1 MAVQWP
7 RRPGAAQSIRM
18 TTLHVCYKKNP
29 RTQATLARLERE
41 RERTRESES
50 DVDAPTVGLATH
62 SPPADL
68 FNTIQTITTAMMPK
82 TVTAMRGSIS
92 AHVVLHVPDAAAL
105 WLHQQ
110 DCAASSDS
118 VGLGRRHP
126 PTRVAGGTRGIP
138 TVALIGS

>member
-1 MAVQWP
+1 VATQARRSAVH
-7 RRPGAAQSIRM
+7 SI
-18 TTLHVCYKKNP
+18 TLHVCYKKNP
-29 RTQATLARLERE
+29 RTQATLARRE
-41 RERTRESES
+41 RASES

-82 TVTAMRGSIS
+82 TVTAVRGSIS

-126 PTRVAGGTRGIP
+126 PTLVAGGTRGTRGTQ
-138 TVALIGS
+138 TVALICS

>member
-1 MAVQWP
+1 VQWP
-7 RRPGAAQSIRM
+7 RRPGAAQSIRLRY
-18 TTLHVCYKKNP
+18 TC
-29 RTQATLARLERE
+29 ATRRIRALKQRWHAV
-41 RERTRESES
+41 RESES

-82 TVTAMRGSIS
+82 TVTAVRGSIS

-126 PTRVAGGTRGIP
+126 PTRVAGGTRG
-138 TVALIGS
+138 TRGTRGTQTAALICS